1 MSGDETAEG
10 EHLQEHFLT
19 AARLAKVE
27 ALRASGVDPYPVS
40 FSPDGHRRLTA

>member
-1 MSGDETAEG
+1 MTDDRGQPEG

-27 ALRASGVDPYPVS
+27 ALRRPG
-40 FSPDGHRRLTA
+40 